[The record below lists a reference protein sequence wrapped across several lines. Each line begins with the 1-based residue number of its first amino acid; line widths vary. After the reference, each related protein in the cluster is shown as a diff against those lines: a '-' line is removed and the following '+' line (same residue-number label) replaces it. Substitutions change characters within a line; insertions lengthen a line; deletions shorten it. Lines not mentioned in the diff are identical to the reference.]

1 MSIFVYI
8 FKSQY
13 CVIVAFPGKT
23 RLRIINGS
31 GLICLFFTD
40 SQNAAFEL
48 LMWCI

>member
-1 MSIFVYI
+1 MSIFVYN

-31 GLICLFFTD
+31 GLICLFSD

-48 LMWCI
+48 LMWCM